1 MVYSQYNLALYIM
14 SQLALG
20 QDLELGMLKV
30 STGLVHKILIG
41 KPKEKKPHG
50 IP

>member
-1 MVYSQYNLALYIM
+1 M

-20 QDLELGMLKV
+20 QDLQLGMLNI
-30 STGLVHKILIG
+30 STGQVHKTLIG
-41 KPKEKKPHG
+41 KPKEKKAHG

>member
-1 MVYSQYNLALYIM
+1 M

-30 STGLVHKILIG
+30 STGQVHKTLIG
-41 KPKEKKPHG
+41 KPKEKKTHG